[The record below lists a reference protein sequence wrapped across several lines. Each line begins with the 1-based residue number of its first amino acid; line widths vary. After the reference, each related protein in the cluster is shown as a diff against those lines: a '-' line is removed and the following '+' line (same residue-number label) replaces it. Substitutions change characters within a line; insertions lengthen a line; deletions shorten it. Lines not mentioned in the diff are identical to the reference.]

1 MQHCGGECKLSGTQA
16 VNMSDTHFKPWLILQ
31 LRVEQGASPCAG
43 GSGGD
48 AQAVP
53 AGRSTGSPAWS
64 SSHAAGM
71 FAPWC
76 ALADGDA
83 ELWGPCC
90 LCSSFPEPAGRFG
103 ARCKSIY
110 PPSYTTGE
118 TGGSLLILA
127 HLVHLELS
135 SSEKDEADSEWVLP
149 SNGELLASMWFSW
162 AVTKSVLEGWLTGAE
177 TEFIQES
184 ALVSN
189 SGRNKIDLSF

>member
-1 MQHCGGECKLSGTQA
+1 MQHCGGECKLS
-16 VNMSDTHFKPWLILQ
+16 VNMSDTHFKTWLI
-31 LRVEQGASPCAG
+31 QGWAEGHLHVLAALWGFRRWCS
-43 GSGGD
+43 
-48 AQAVP
+48 AVP
-53 AGRSTGSPAWS
+53 AGMSTGSPAWS
-64 SSHAAGM
+64 SSHAGGM

-90 LCSSFPEPAGRFG
+90 VCSSFPEPAGRFG
-103 ARCKSIY
+103 ARYIPIY

-118 TGGSLLILA
+118 AGGSLLILA
-127 HLVHLELS
+127 RLVHLELS